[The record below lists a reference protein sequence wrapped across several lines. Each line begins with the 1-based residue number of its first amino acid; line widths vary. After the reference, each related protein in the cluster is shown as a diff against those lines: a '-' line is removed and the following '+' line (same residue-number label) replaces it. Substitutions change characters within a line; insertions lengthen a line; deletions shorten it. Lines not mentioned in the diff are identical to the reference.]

1 MSSTSKNEPTTK
13 IPFPTTLLC
22 SSSSD
27 SDNKDASSM
36 LSLGGVGVRTYG
48 YGGFIKVYAV
58 GAYFDEQL
66 ITMMEGSIKKE
77 KGKNCNRNALEKV
90 VVTALLN
97 PTYPRTIRI
106 VMNRALSVDTF
117 VGGIVKSVEP
127 RLKKGKEKVVTPE
140 TFTAFTELFPK
151 NNLQKGDEFR
161 FIIRD
166 DILLIQ
172 YGVDGEGEGKS
183 IQSRPIT
190 EALCDIYFGND
201 VVSPS
206 LQNDVKKGFLKL

>member
-13 IPFPTTLLC
+13 IPFPTTLHC

-27 SDNKDASSM
+27 SDNKDDISM

-58 GAYFDEQL
+58 GAYFDAQL
-66 ITMMEGSIKKE
+66 ITMMEGCIKKE

-140 TFTAFTELFPK
+140 TFTAFTKLFPK

-172 YGVDGEGEGKS
+172 YGVDRVGGKS
-183 IQSRPIT
+183 IQSRLIT
-190 EALCDIYFGND
+190 EALCDLYFGND
-201 VVSPS
+201 VESPS